1 MMSIDMAVTAALCL
15 AIPLVTRSAG
25 PRVLAPLLTVIG
37 LSQGPLIPANQVLKR
52 NWLRDGPSKALI
64 LRLMAV
70 PPMISDI
77 LADTVYPILCVSFGW
92 QAMRKCSRS
101 PSASSFEVSIGA
113 AVHSVHPRRLH
124 RRLPRALALS
134 RHGQAAGRGAGP
146 DARPDAAHPG
156 QGLHQNRR
164 MADLHA
170 GAGDLG
176 DDGEVWLRGALV

>member
-25 PRVLAPLLTVIG
+25 PRVLAPLLSVIG

-101 PSASSFEVSIGA
+101 PSAA
-113 AVHSVHPRRLH
+113 APLLRL
-124 RRLPRALALS
+124 LS
-134 RHGQAAGRGAGP
+134 KYR
-146 DARPDAAHPG
+146 
-156 QGLHQNRR
+156 
-164 MADLHA
+164 
-170 GAGDLG
+170 
-176 DDGEVWLRGALV
+176 